1 MLTRGLQVLSRWWH
15 RLSRWWHPLSRW
27 WHPLSRWW
35 HPLSRWWHP
44 LSRWWHSLSGRLSLM
59 ATLVLLVFLAVLSG
73 VLERAYRTSLDEA
86 KARELQV
93 HIYTLLAVAEPDGDS
108 LQLPYILPEQ
118 RFNQPDSGLIGAVI
132 DARGRVIWRSQSALS
147 LPNFSTTPLPLPL
160 RQGQQVFAEIHLP
173 GNTAAYSSFRQ
184 GIAWGLDS
192 ELQFTFMV
200 LEDATP
206 LYAQVNQFNST
217 LWRWLALGSL
227 ALIAVQLLVLRWGLA
242 PLRGV
247 ARALKNMQQGG
258 SDTLQGN
265 FPRELVPLTDNL
277 NLLIENE
284 RRQREKTRHT
294 LADLAH
300 SLKTPLAV
308 LKGMDVTR
316 DPRGA
321 QSALAEQVQRM
332 DSIISYQLKR
342 AVAGSP
348 KSILRG
354 VAVQPLAEK
363 IFTALDKVYREKHVD
378 AELLCDDAVL
388 FYGDEGDLMEM
399 LGNLL
404 DNGYKY
410 GGGKLLAKISN
421 GANDRGLEIVIADN
435 GPGLSEA
442 QWQQVIQRGVRADQ
456 QQQGQGIG
464 LAVVVDIVESYHGE
478 IAIVPPAQ
486 RGLENLGGLTL
497 RVVL

>member
-1 MLTRGLQVLSRWWH
+1 M
-15 RLSRWWHPLSRW
+15 
-27 WHPLSRWW
+27 
-35 HPLSRWWHP
+35 
-44 LSRWWHSLSGRLSLM
+44 M

-86 KARELQV
+86 KARELQL
-93 HIYTLLAVAEPDGDS
+93 HIYTMLAVAEPEGDT
-108 LQLPYILPEQ
+108 LHLPLNMPEQ
-118 RFNQPDSGLIGAVI
+118 RFNQPDSGLIGAVM

-147 LPNFSTTPLPLPL
+147 LPNFSALPLPLPL
-160 RQGQQVFAEIHLP
+160 RQGQEVFAEIHLP
-173 GNTAAYSSFRQ
+173 DLSTPYSSFRQ

-192 ELQFTFMV
+192 ELQFTFV
-200 LEDATP
+200 ILEDAGP
-206 LYAQVNQFNST
+206 LHAQVEQFSST
-217 LWRWLALGSL
+217 LWRWLALGAL

-242 PLRGV
+242 PLRSV
-247 ARALKNMQQGG
+247 AHALQDMQQGG
-258 SDTLQGN
+258 SDRLRGN

-308 LKGMDVTR
+308 LKGMDLR
-316 DPRGA
+316 GDPA
-321 QSALAEQVQRM
+321 QNQMALSEQVQRM
-332 DSIISYQLKR
+332 DGIISYQLKK
-342 AVAGSP
+342 AVASSP

-354 VAVQPLAEK
+354 IAVQPLAGK
-363 IFTALDKVYREKHVD
+363 ILSALDKVYRDKTVD
-378 AELLCDDAVL
+378 AELLCDEKVV
-388 FYGDEGDLMEM
+388 FHGDEGDLMEM

-410 GGGKLLAKISN
+410 GGGRLQVEIEN
-421 GANDRGLEIVIADN
+421 TRGEHGLTIGVADD
-435 GPGLSEA
+435 GPGLTLE

-464 LAVVVDIVESYHGE
+464 LAVVVDIVESYDGTIGVE
-478 IAIVPPAQ
+478 
-486 RGLENLGGLTL
+486 ESEWGGARITVRL
-497 RVVL
+497 